1 MNFLDNPT
9 RFNKII
15 TQHGAKVATSSNASA
30 YVYERRMARSM
41 RELFDNYKFTHTET
55 QIESAIYV
63 FEISLRE
70 LSGPFTK
77 TAYALYEKEGILPV
91 LKKYFKAHKHKNVY
105 KKFQL

>member
-9 RFNKII
+9 RFNKLI
-15 TQHGAKVATSSNASA
+15 TQHGAKITGSSSVSA

-41 RELFDNYKFTHTET
+41 RELFNNYKFTHTET

-63 FEISLRE
+63 FEISFRE
-70 LSGPFTK
+70 LSSPFTK
-77 TAYALYEKEGILPV
+77 NAYALYEKEGILPV
-91 LKKYFKAHKHKNVY
+91 MKKYFESHRHKKVY